1 MKKLLFFLL
10 SLWGI
15 PHTQAQQ
22 IIDLQSGKLTKEAT
36 STVPTRNI
44 EKLEDGY
51 KVTYSFEKA
60 LILPDSLFNGTM
72 FWKMDG
78 FGMNQI
84 PGEPSTL
91 FRNDMIAIPSGYS
104 AKVEVIDSTYHDYDY
119 ELTPARQPLLNS
131 NNEFYTKQNVLDIK
145 PYTGFKPS
153 TVASLSGIQYYRGH
167 GICLTKVSPIQY
179 NYKKKTVRA
188 YSSITYKVSF
198 VPDKDIAEIGRKAPK
213 YLSYE
218 DNFLTNNVIGGG
230 QEKSNG
236 TKTGNTAQ
244 ADVQDY
250 LILST
255 NTYATAANSFAEWKR
270 LMGFNVHV
278 ILRDDWT
285 SASVKSTVSDAYS
298 NMPALYYLLIIGD
311 HDDVPAHSSLLEI
324 THVTDFFYRCM
335 DNDYTPEI
343 YSGRLSVSTPE
354 EAINVVEKII
364 GYEQNPPI
372 NSAFYNNGLHCTYFQ
387 DKDHDSYED
396 TRFVITTEEVRT
408 YVMSQ
413 GKSIQRIYNA
423 PSTVTPLY
431 WNEFYTW
438 DTTIPI
444 PDELKKP
451 AFPWDGNDVKI
462 RNSINN
468 GVFYVLHRG
477 HGDVSFWVDPF
488 YSRNDISEL
497 SNGNLLPVV
506 FSINCKT
513 GKFDENCFSE
523 TFLRKSNGGCVAIY
537 GATENS
543 YSIYNDVLITGMFDA
558 IWPYPGLNINIRN
571 LNNTFSVT
579 PTPTY
584 TLGQIL
590 NQGMVRVLEAFF
602 IPDISYDISTVY
614 TSEIYHCFG
623 DPSMK
628 IYTQLPTPFLNV
640 SVIRNANSINVNLGV
655 NDMGRI
661 TAYNP
666 ISGEVQS
673 FIGNSATIMT
683 QNPTETIICV
693 SGHNRIPFIN
703 KVSVMYIQNT
713 NIVDT
718 LNETHDTIKI
728 GNHVTTKMSFGDV
741 TTSNANIILKAKKV
755 ILDSGTY
762 ISKGSSLKTVN
773 P

>member
-10 SLWGI
+10 SMWGI
-15 PHTQAQQ
+15 HYTHAQQ
-22 IIDLQSGKLTKEAT
+22 VIDLQSGKLTKELT
-36 STVPTRNI
+36 STVPTRDI
-44 EKLEDGY
+44 EKFEDGY
-51 KVTYSFEKA
+51 KVTYTFGKA
-60 LILPDSLFNGTM
+60 LIQPDNLFSGTM
-72 FWKMDG
+72 FWKMEG
-78 FGMNQI
+78 FGLNQI

-91 FRNDMIAIPSGYS
+91 TRNDLIAIPFGHK
-104 AKVEVIDSTYHDYDY
+104 AKVEVIDSTYYDYDY

-131 NNEFYTKQNVLDIK
+131 NNEIYSKENVPTIK
-145 PYTGFKPS
+145 PYDGFKPT
-153 TVASLSGIQYYRGH
+153 TVASLSGIQYYRGN
-167 GICLTKVSPIQY
+167 GICLAKVSPIQY
-179 NYKKKTVRA
+179 NYKTKTVRA
-188 YSSITYKVSF
+188 YTSITYKVSF
-198 VPDKDIAEIGRKAPK
+198 APDKDNAEISRKTLK

-218 DNFLTNNVIGGG
+218 DNFLSNNVIGGG
-230 QEKSNG
+230 LEKANG
-236 TKTGNTAQ
+236 TKAGNTAQ

-255 NTYATAANSFAEWKR
+255 NKYATAANRFAEWKR

-285 SASVKSTVSDAYS
+285 SDSVKSAVSDAYS

-311 HDDVPAHSSLLEI
+311 HDDVPAQSSSLEE

-343 YSGRLSVSTPE
+343 YSGRLSVSTSD

-364 GYEQNPPI
+364 GYEQKPPTS
-372 NSAFYNNGLHCTYFQ
+372 SAFYHNGLHCTYFQ
-387 DKDHDSYED
+387 DNNRDSYED
-396 TRFVITTEEVRT
+396 ARFTLTSEDVRT
-408 YVMSQ
+408 YVMSK

-423 PSTVTPLY
+423 PSIVTPLY
-431 WNEFYTW
+431 WNKFYTW

-477 HGDVSFWVDPF
+477 HGYVSYWADPF
-488 YSRNDISEL
+488 YSHNDISEL

-513 GKFDENCFSE
+513 GKFDENCLSE

-537 GATENS
+537 GATGNS
-543 YSIYNDVLITGMFDA
+543 YSCYNDVLTIGMFDA
-558 IWPYPGLNINIRN
+558 IWPNPGLSINVPHQN
-571 LNNTFSVT
+571 DSFSAT

-590 NQGMVRVLEAFF
+590 GQGMVRVIETFF
-602 IPDISYDISTVY
+602 FSDIITDEISEY